1 MSRFI
6 QVGVTAM
13 RDPVTGEFL
22 ESVPLYAE
30 AEDLQRTGADR
41 TMMVGDIRQ
50 NLAAAF
56 GQYLKERKK
65 EGAMPG

>member
-6 QVGVTAM
+6 QVGMTAM
-13 RDPVTGEFL
+13 RDPVTGDFL

-30 AEDLQRTGADR
+30 AEDLRRTGADG
-41 TMMVGDIRQ
+41 TMLVGDIRQ

-56 GQYLKERKK
+56 GQYMKECKK